1 MCLLQMQKLQC
12 RAKVRPTASAIR
24 RYPFRVTSLRST
36 IRRNLRARWPWA
48 LAAVVVLLAS
58 AFALRGPIAEHLWPV
73 AEAEALRQQA
83 EAALQQGR
91 LSADDGSGARERYEA
106 AIAIDP
112 DRAELRSGLARVA
125 QAAVQQ
131 TRSAAERGAFKE
143 AHRQLALARALSA
156 PRAQTEAAAEILRRR
171 EAAVA
176 GIDDLLR
183 AADAARTAGRLDGAA
198 DAALPLYRRILE
210 LQPQHLKAL
219 EGREDGL
226 AAMLQGARD
235 ALKRGELAQ
244 AAAAAA
250 SVQTYDRGHADLP
263 DVQALLAQAADH
275 ARRRADRD
283 LRGGRL
289 ARAAEG
295 YRQWQASGVDAP
307 AAVEALAEVARAYVR
322 DAREAAAGFRFD
334 HAKTALAAAQSLA
347 QDLDKWDLD
356 KLDLAELDFA
366 ELDLVEL
373 ELAELAQAHDALR
386 RVGRAR
392 SGAKP
397 ALSPRTLHRRVRVL
411 LDEAADAESRGDW
424 LTPPGDSAYDKLRA
438 ARALAPEDVAVRG
451 ATALM
456 STRVRECFENELRD
470 NRLQRA
476 RVCLD
481 ARIALEGDTRTVAD
495 ARGRL
500 AQRWVA
506 VGEERLGSGDLDG
519 ARAAHDA
526 ARAVDPRTPGLVA
539 FAERLRA
546 AGVIE
551 Q

>member
-1 MCLLQMQKLQC
+1 MIPA
-12 RAKVRPTASAIR
+12 RNPT
-24 RYPFRVTSLRST
+24 LRHLAARLS
-36 IRRNLRARWPWA
+36 ARWPWA

-58 AFALRGPIAEHLWPV
+58 ALALRGTIAERLWPV
-73 AEAEALRQQA
+73 AEAEALRLQA
-83 EAALQQGR
+83 EEALQQGR

-131 TRSAAERGAFKE
+131 ARSAAERGAFNE
-143 AHRQLALARALSA
+143 AHRQLTLARGLSA
-156 PRAQTEAAAEILRRR
+156 PRAQTEAVAEILRRR

-176 GIDDLLR
+176 GVDDLLR
-183 AADAARTAGRLDGAA
+183 AADAARAAGRLDGAA
-198 DAALPLYRRILE
+198 NAALPLYRRILE

-219 EGREDGL
+219 EGREDAL
-226 AAMLQGARD
+226 ATVLQGARD
-235 ALKRGELAQ
+235 VLERGELAQ
-244 AAAAAA
+244 AVAAVAT
-250 SVQTYDRGHADLP
+250 VQDYDRGHADLP
-263 DVQALLAQAADH
+263 DMQARLTQVADDV
-275 ARRRADRD
+275 RRRADRD

-289 ARAAEG
+289 ARAADG
-295 YRQWQASGVDAP
+295 YRRWQASGVDAQ
-307 AAVEALAEVARAYVR
+307 AASDALAEVARAHVR
-322 DAREAAAGFRFD
+322 DAREAAADFRFD
-334 HAKTALAAAQSLA
+334 RAKTALAAAQSLA
-347 QDLDKWDLD
+347 P
-356 KLDLAELDFA
+356 
-366 ELDLVEL
+366 
-373 ELAELAQAHDALR
+373 ELAELAPAREALLR
-386 RVGRAR
+386 AERAR

-397 ALSPRTLHRRVRVL
+397 ILSPRTLQRRVRVL
-411 LDEAADAESRGDW
+411 LDEAAAAESRGDW

-438 ARALAPEDVAVRG
+438 ARALAPENPEVRS
-451 ATALM
+451 ATARMLPQA
-456 STRVRECFENELRD
+456 RECFENELRD

-481 ARIALEGDTRTVAD
+481 ARIALEGERLTAAD

-519 ARAAHDA
+519 ARTAHDA
-526 ARAVDPRTPGLVA
+526 ARGLDSRAAGLEA

-551 Q
+551 R